1 MQIVDG
7 LRDDGLAADV
17 PGGVRADGAWPQVLF
32 HERAQ
37 RSQQHDR
44 HGKEQRDLQPELGMQ
59 QGGCQSGQ
67 CAADEPNGRQGRCG
81 ALDAGKDHDERKP
94 QELHAHGIF
103 LLSLLSV

>member
-17 PGGVRADGAWPQVLF
+17 PGGVRADGARPQVLF

-37 RSQQHDR
+37 RGQQHDR

-67 CAADEPNGRQGRCG
+67 RTADEPDGRQSGCG
-81 ALDAGKDHDERKP
+81 ALDHGKDYDERKP
-94 QELHAHGIF
+94 QELHSHGTF